1 MGPGSFIWEGFVD
14 PDLKTSTYSIELS
27 RPNVYGGSLGS
38 DAPATNITFGS
49 ANDAAY
55 AGKDS
60 VYMTSNSDYNYALES
75 FGFGLV
81 YQTDGADTSEYFYD
95 LGNTYP
101 ASFSTNFKGLGLPAN
116 LYSQFVTLLEYI
128 TGGDVE
134 CDNTVDGICVLPA
147 ACENYTALTD
157 FSFKVNFTGAT
168 DDNYIRVPLAIFAY
182 NKLVTLGAQRCNIDV
197 NYLNSAMT

>member
-81 YQTDGADTSEYFYD
+81 Y
-95 LGNTYP
+95 
-101 ASFSTNFKGLGLPAN
+101 
-116 LYSQFVTLLEYI
+116 
-128 TGGDVE
+128 
-134 CDNTVDGICVLPA
+134 
-147 ACENYTALTD
+147 
-157 FSFKVNFTGAT
+157 
-168 DDNYIRVPLAIFAY
+168 
-182 NKLVTLGAQRCNIDV
+182 
-197 NYLNSAMT
+197 